1 MELKEICI
9 NTRDRVD
16 LAKDK
21 DYWRA
26 LVDAAL
32 DLRVS

>member
-1 MELKEICI
+1 MEIKEICI
-9 NTRDRVD
+9 STRNRVD
-16 LAKDK
+16 LAMDK